1 MPPPKKP
8 PKKTYGPAKATDEQ
22 VTSRSR
28 GALLGLALGEAL
40 GIPNEHRNLPA
51 AEFPNLNEGPL
62 TEMRGGGKF
71 SLRRGQVTWGSEMAQ
86 VLATGLRNLGRY
98 DQHETAKAYVR
109 WKADAFDLPEATKL
123 ALEHIAEGHTAE
135 WAGRRVWLDGS
146 QRVRDNGA
154 LARTAPI
161 GVFFAAPEHRD
172 ARIAASLEDTAITH
186 FAPLCQLASATVNGI
201 IAAAICS
208 PKEHIE
214 KPDILKLAEAE
225 LSLAAS
231 TLGRKEPDWVVHVK
245 EAADA
250 LREDVKLAQDDD
262 PQLYGPEL
270 HLFFPVPQTV
280 RVSFRLAL
288 WELFHA
294 PSYEAGV
301 VDVVNRGGDADTN
314 AAITGAL
321 LGAVFGEQALPAA
334 WLETVME
341 APGPMS
347 GSHWT
352 VFHPRFL
359 VTLAGNKPG
368 ARGE

>member
-1 MPPPKKP
+1 MPPPPKKP
-8 PKKTYGPAKATDEQ
+8 KKSFGPAKATEQQ

-28 GALLGLALGEAL
+28 GALLGLAVGEAM
-40 GIPNEHRNLPA
+40 GIPNEHRNVPA
-51 AEFPNLNEGPL
+51 TEFPNFNDGPIV
-62 TEMRGGGKF
+62 EPRGGGRF

-98 DQHETAKAYVR
+98 DQLETAKAYVR
-109 WKADAFDLPEATKL
+109 WKNDAFDLPDAVKN
-123 ALEHIAEGHTAE
+123 ALEQIAEGHTPE
-135 WAGRRVWLDGS
+135 WSGRRVWLEGS

-161 GVFFAAPEHRD
+161 GVFFAPPEHRD
-172 ARIAASLEDTAITH
+172 ARIAASLDDTAITH
-186 FAPLCQLASATVNGI
+186 FAPLCQLASATLNGI
-201 IAAAICS
+201 IAAAITT
-208 PKEHIE
+208 PKERID

-231 TLGRKEPDWVVHVK
+231 TLGRKEPDWVVHTR
-245 EAADA
+245 EAADQ

-262 PQLYGPEL
+262 PQLYGPDL
-270 HLFFPVPQTV
+270 HLFFPVPQSV

-288 WELFHA
+288 WQLFHA
-294 PSYEAGV
+294 PSFEAGV
-301 VDVVNRGGDADTN
+301 MDVANRGGDADTN

-321 LGAVFGEQALPAA
+321 LGATFGEEAIPQA

-359 VTLAGNKPG
+359 VTLAGNAPG